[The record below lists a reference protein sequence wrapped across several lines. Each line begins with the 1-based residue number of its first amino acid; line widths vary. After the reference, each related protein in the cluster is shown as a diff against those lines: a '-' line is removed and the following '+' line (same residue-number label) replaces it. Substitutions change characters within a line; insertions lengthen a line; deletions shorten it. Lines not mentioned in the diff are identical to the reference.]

1 MVAPVKESMKWLIL
15 GGEGQLGHA
24 MQAELSATKNAFRAL
39 SHSELNITNGAELSH
54 IFADERPD
62 IVLNA
67 AAWTDVDRAED
78 EESSARLV
86 NAYAADL
93 VAKESSKYGAK
104 LVHILTDYV
113 FLGDSRLPWNE
124 MAPLAPVCAYGRTK
138 AEGEDLVGRTY
149 AEGTFIVRTAWLYS
163 PWQRNF
169 AKTMVRLAKSE
180 AKTIDVVNDQIGQ
193 PTSALDLATQIRKMI
208 ERDVDPGIYHGTN
221 SGEATWFEFAR
232 HIFEF
237 MGINPEQIQP
247 VDSSHYQRR
256 AKRPTYSVPEHQHW
270 IDVGM
275 PAMRD
280 WHHALDDALP
290 EIISEED
297 LGG

>member
-24 MQAELSATKNAFRAL
+24 MQAELSATKNVFRAL
-39 SHSELNITNGAELSH
+39 SHAELDITNSSELSR
-54 IFADERPD
+54 IFSDERPN

-67 AAWTDVDRAED
+67 AAWTDVDRAEE

-86 NAYAADL
+86 NSLGADL
-93 VAKESSKYGAK
+93 VAKESSKYAAK
-104 LVHILTDYV
+104 LVHVSTDYV
-113 FLGDSRLPWNE
+113 FSGDSRLPWNE
-124 MAPLAPVCAYGRTK
+124 MAPLAPVSAYGRTK
-138 AEGEDLVGRTY
+138 AEGEELVGRSY
-149 AEGTFIVRTAWLYS
+149 AEGTYIVRTAWLYS

-193 PTSALDLATQIRKMI
+193 PTSALDLARQIRKMI

-237 MGINPEQIQP
+237 MGINPERIQP
-247 VDSSHYQRR
+247 VDSSQYQRP
-256 AKRPTYSVPEHQHW
+256 AKRPTYSVLGHQHW

-275 PAMRD
+275 PQMRD
-280 WHHALDDALP
+280 WHDALNDALP
-290 EIISEED
+290 AIISEEN
-297 LGG
+297 LRG